1 MIIVVIKVSIW
12 YLTRPKQKKK
22 PVFPAVVSTI
32 SAHCQWNAWIKA

>member
-12 YLTRPKQKKK
+12 YLTRPKQKKT
-22 PVFPAVVSTI
+22 VFPAVVSTI